1 MNGDG
6 LVRCSYRRNGL
17 TARVTWCFGPSTF
30 DPNWA
35 DMGVLAPNLNSK
47 MQNQSKQT
55 WIKLKFSTHLNKLVS
70 KASTKFKLKKD
81 LNFKVRSKNMNS
93 NESFLKMT
101 QEIGKSCSR
110 WSSAYHLVTVILW
123 GHSIFP
129 SLPNDPKNSYLL
141 NPTKNRN
148 EELRKKT

>member
-1 MNGDG
+1 
-6 LVRCSYRRNGL
+6 
-17 TARVTWCFGPSTF
+17 
-30 DPNWA
+30 
-35 DMGVLAPNLNSK
+35 MGVLAPNLNSK

-110 WSSAYHLVTVILW
+110 WSSAYHLVTVIL
-123 GHSIFP
+123 
-129 SLPNDPKNSYLL
+129 
-141 NPTKNRN
+141 
-148 EELRKKT
+148 